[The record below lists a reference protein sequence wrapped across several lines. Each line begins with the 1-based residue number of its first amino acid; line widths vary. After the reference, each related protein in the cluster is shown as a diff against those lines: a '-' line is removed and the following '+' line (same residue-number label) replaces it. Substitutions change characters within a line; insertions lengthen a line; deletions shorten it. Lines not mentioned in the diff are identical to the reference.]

1 MNKFF
6 ANAATAVLVC
16 CALTVTG
23 LAVRREIGAAPPA
36 PAAYNPQVRNVG
48 DWRSYVDGSRM
59 GPADAPVTIV
69 EFSDFQ
75 CPYCGTMAGRLRAIR
90 EANPGKVT
98 LVYRHFPL
106 EYHPFAGPAAH
117 ASICAERQGRFEAYH
132 DAVFAQQDSLH
143 GEVWPELAQVAKI
156 PDLQLF
162 GECMK
167 ESEPA
172 QRIERDLAAARKL
185 GVTSTPS
192 ILVNG
197 VLVTGNDLGAIEE
210 YVARALKTSR
220 RGS

>member
-1 MNKFF
+1 
-6 ANAATAVLVC
+6 
-16 CALTVTG
+16 
-23 LAVRREIGAAPPA
+23 
-36 PAAYNPQVRNVG
+36 
-48 DWRSYVDGSRM
+48 
-59 GPADAPVTIV
+59 
-69 EFSDFQ
+69 
-75 CPYCGTMAGRLRAIR
+75 
-90 EANPGKVT
+90 
-98 LVYRHFPL
+98 
-106 EYHPFAGPAAH
+106 
-117 ASICAERQGRFEAYH
+117 
-132 DAVFAQQDSLH
+132 VFHSLH
-143 GEVWPELAQVAKI
+143 SKI